1 MERTRCYRAR
11 GPRVCPIALRNPA
24 LPTTIYFAII
34 AHDVNIC
41 PLLRF
46 RGAGG
51 GASALPPKRTITSKP
66 SIFLTWKFFRENE
79 IFPGNRRENQN
90 HQNTSSSNDTHFHFA
105 TQLYSN
111 PPIVAKIFY
120 EILQR
125 DISREGIASELIKR
139 GFEERRRRKRC
150 NGVSVRRMS
159 TSSVTTTTTRMWEG
173 V

>member
-51 GASALPPKRTITSKP
+51 GASALPPKRTITGKP

-79 IFPGNRRENQN
+79 IGGRIRIIKIPPLLTIRIFIL
-90 HQNTSSSNDTHFHFA
+90 
-105 TQLYSN
+105 LYSN

-159 TSSVTTTTTRMWEG
+159 TSSVTTTTRAWEG

>member
-51 GASALPPKRTITSKP
+51 GASALPPKRTITPKP

-79 IFPGNRRENQN
+79 IFSANRRENQLKIPPLLTIRIFILL
-90 HQNTSSSNDTHFHFA
+90 HSYIVIPQLLRKYFTKYSSG
-105 TQLYSN
+105 
-111 PPIVAKIFY
+111 IFP
-120 EILQR
+120 EK
-125 DISREGIASELIKR
+125 E
-139 GFEERRRRKRC
+139 
-150 NGVSVRRMS
+150 
-159 TSSVTTTTTRMWEG
+159 
-173 V
+173 

>member
-51 GASALPPKRTITSKP
+51 GALPPKRTITPKL

-79 IFPGNRRENQN
+79 IFPGNRRENQLKIPPLL
-90 HQNTSSSNDTHFHFA
+90 TIRIFIL
-105 TQLYSN
+105 LYSN

-120 EILQR
+120 EILER

-159 TSSVTTTTTRMWEG
+159 TSSVTTTTRAWEG

>member
-51 GASALPPKRTITSKP
+51 GASALPPKRTITPKP
-66 SIFLTWKFFRENE
+66 SIFLTLKFFRENE
-79 IFPGNRRENQN
+79 IFSANRRENQLKIPPLL
-90 HQNTSSSNDTHFHFA
+90 TIRIFILLYSM
-105 TQLYSN
+105 LYSN

-120 EILQR
+120 EILER

-159 TSSVTTTTTRMWEG
+159 TSSVTTTTRAWEG

>member
-51 GASALPPKRTITSKP
+51 GASALPPKRTITRKP

-79 IFPGNRRENQN
+79 IFSGNRRENQLKIPPLLTI
-90 HQNTSSSNDTHFHFA
+90 HIFIL
-105 TQLYSN
+105 LYSN

-159 TSSVTTTTTRMWEG
+159 TSSVTTTTRAWEG